1 VPLSRKDNKMRK
13 IINEPNWENMFEI
26 AKSIVRSQV
35 KQQGQQDIVVSML
48 DFGKQTF
55 LQRNEVIEKVKAQL
69 PK

>member
-1 VPLSRKDNKMRK
+1 MPLSRKDNKMRK

-35 KQQGQQDIVVSML
+35 KQQGQRDIVVSML

>member
-1 VPLSRKDNKMRK
+1 MPLSRKDNKMRK
-13 IINEPNWENMFEI
+13 IINEPNWENMSEI

-35 KQQGQQDIVVSML
+35 KQQGQRDIVVSML

>member
-35 KQQGQQDIVVSML
+35 KQQGQRDIVVSML

>member
-1 VPLSRKDNKMRK
+1 MPLPRKDNKMRK

-35 KQQGQQDIVVSML
+35 KQQGQRDIVVSML